1 MNQPVRI
8 DFAENDVNSL
18 KIFPNGA
25 MLLDKETFRPTREK
39 NHWVDVIGRI
49 GWKALDAPNESEHLH
64 PMLSCRSIGWK
75 LLIAPNGSSWFH

>member
-1 MNQPVRI
+1 
-8 DFAENDVNSL
+8 
-18 KIFPNGA
+18 

-64 PMLSCRSIGWK
+64 PMLSCRSIGCK
-75 LLIAPNGSSWFH
+75 RFGAPNAMNRFH